1 MFFKVRH
8 FLPINVLI
16 CLYNSIFSPFIQN
29 GILVW
34 GLTYET
40 YINPVFLLQKRV
52 IRAIAF
58 ENFTSHSTPIFPSLK
73 ILKLHDLFQL
83 KLLTFV
89 YDSDKNLSPTCFR
102 NLFKS
107 VASIH
112 QYSTRQARKDNIFLT
127 QKITNQY
134 GLRSIHHRGSK
145 SWNEIPLDI
154 KQSPSVHIF
163 RQRLK
168 AFLFE
173 NNYCSR
179 L

>member
-16 CLYNSIFSPFIQN
+16 CLYNSVFSPFLQY

-52 IRAIAF
+52 IR
-58 ENFTSHSTPIFPSLK
+58 SHSTPIFSDLK

-89 YDSDKNLSPTCFR
+89 YESVHKISPTCFHKF
-102 NLFKS
+102 FKS
-107 VASIH
+107 VALVH
-112 QYSTRQARKDNIFLT
+112 QFGTRQASKDDIFLT
-127 QKITNQY
+127 QKNTNQY
-134 GLRSIHHRGSK
+134 GLRSIHYHGSK
-145 SWNEIPLDI
+145 
-154 KQSPSVHIF
+154 
-163 RQRLK
+163 
-168 AFLFE
+168 
-173 NNYCSR
+173 C
-179 L
+179 